1 MTAPLSAP
9 GGPAAQQQAAD
20 AVVARCL
27 DGALAPEVAVSLLL
41 LGDDPHAVPDVRGA
55 TQLAAAAVAAAGR
68 ARRRLRTLSA
78 DAGDAERRARLDAL
92 VGLLGAVT
100 PGAARVAAMAR
111 GPTAGDP
118 DAVRRLFDAA
128 VAQSEE
134 ASVALY
140 SLGDP
145 QLLARA
151 TDEVVRWMEARRLVA
166 PGRRLL
172 EVGCGIGR
180 FEARLAPHA
189 ALAVGV
195 DVSPGMLAAAR
206 RRAGHLAPAAFVQT
220 AGRDLAMF
228 ADAAFDLVFAIDA
241 MPYVVAGGPALV
253 DATFAEMRRAVRPGG
268 DMLVINHSYRNDL
281 AADRADVRALAAR
294 HGLEVLEAGVQPF
307 AHWDGAV
314 FLLRRL
320 AEADGAPEAA
330 ESACLTHH
338 PGTGLTPRPTA
349 PAPRVDDGALLA
361 ELVVEDHALAAL
373 VPAWE
378 ALHARCP
385 DATPFQSPAWLVP
398 WRRYLGSGALHTVAV
413 RDAADGR
420 LVGLV
425 PAFTFDD
432 AGGNGPGSD
441 GVGATRTLALLGAGI
456 TDYGDALFDP
466 AYRDA
471 ALARAVRALGDAA
484 DAGAWRAAAFDELRD
499 TSPLLDT
506 TVWPAGL
513 RATVARQ
520 SVAPQRAL
528 PGSWD
533 AFAATLGGAFRR
545 KLNMGANRLRR
556 APGAECAVADAASL
570 PALLD
575 ALFALHEARWQSR
588 GEAGVLA
595 DPRLRPFHGEAAAG
609 FLARGWLRLRVLRID
624 GQPAAVLYGLHHAG
638 RAYCYL
644 SGIAPDLEYYS
655 PGVAIVR
662 AAVEGAVAEGCTALD
677 FLRGGERYKY
687 LWGVQDTQSWRL
699 TLARG

>member
-1 MTAPLSAP
+1 MTAPPSAP
-9 GGPAAQQQAAD
+9 RSPAAQQAAAD

-41 LGDDPHAVPDVRGA
+41 LGDDTGPVPDVRGA

-68 ARRRLRTLSA
+68 ARRRLRTGS
-78 DAGDAERRARLDAL
+78 GDAEDAARRARLDAL

-172 EVGCGIGR
+172 EVGSGIGR

-228 ADAAFDLVFAIDA
+228 ADAAFDLVFAVDA

-253 DATFAEMRRAVRPGG
+253 DATFAEMYRVVRPGG
-268 DMLVINHSYRNDL
+268 DVLVVNHSYRGDL
-281 AADRADVRALAAR
+281 DADRADVRALAAR

-314 FLLRRL
+314 FLMRRP
-320 AEADGAPEAA
+320 AEPADAPAA
-330 ESACLTHH
+330 ADAERLTAR
-338 PGTGLTPRPTA
+338 GTGRMPRPTA
-349 PAPRVDDGALLA
+349 PTPRADDGALLA
-361 ELVVEDHALAAL
+361 ELVAVDDALAAL
-373 VPAWE
+373 APEWD

-385 DATPFQSPAWLVP
+385 DATPFQSPAWLLP
-398 WRRYLGSGALHTVAV
+398 WRRHLGGGTLHTVAM

-425 PAFTFDD
+425 PAFVFDD
-432 AGGNGPGSD
+432 AGDSGDAGP
-441 GVGATRTLALLGAGI
+441 TRTLALLGAGV

-466 AYRDA
+466 ACRDA
-471 ALARAVRALGDAA
+471 ALARAVRALSDAA
-484 DAGAWRAAAFDELRD
+484 ADGVWQAAAFDELRD
-499 TSPLLDT
+499 ASPLLGAA
-506 TVWPAGL
+506 WPAGV
-513 RATVARQ
+513 RAAIARQ
-520 SVAPQRAL
+520 SVVPQRPL
-528 PGSWD
+528 PGTWD
-533 AFAATLGGAFRR
+533 AFAATLGSTFRR

-556 APGAECAVADAASL
+556 APGAEFAVADAHAL
-570 PALLD
+570 PGLLD
-575 ALFALHEARWQSR
+575 TLFALHEARWQSR

-595 DPRLRPFHGEAAAG
+595 DPRLRPFHGEAATG

-662 AAVEGAVAEGCTALD
+662 AAVEGAIAEGCSALD

-687 LWGVQDTQSWRL
+687 LWGVQDAQSWRL
-699 TLARG
+699 TLRGDAT